1 MFTDSLYRN
10 AFFLTVANVIAA
22 LFGFVFWL
30 VAAHFYSVAEVGL
43 VAALVSSVSLLSSIA
58 KIGFDVGLVRYLPQS
73 QDKKTI
79 INSSFSNSFDFH
91 YCGHN
96 IHNGRR
102 FLVSKT
108 SFLREN
114 ILYFFVFV
122 AFTVLTT
129 INQLQWQ
136 VFVAFRAAH
145 FALLE
150 SLINGLEPVAVV
162 LLAFAGIWGIF
173 LSANLGLVLASLVGV
188 FFIIKLV
195 PGYIPMPK
203 ITKRVGVEIVRFSL
217 INYAV
222 GVLVALPQY
231 LFTLIII
238 AVLTA
243 ADSAYFYIAFS
254 LSGIIGLV
262 AAVSSLTLLAEG
274 SYDPENLRSQIIKA
288 FKFTLLLALPF
299 VIILLILGNAILTLY
314 GTQYSDNSLW
324 LLRFLS
330 IGWLPNIVSAIYTS
344 VLRVQKRG
352 GPLILIWGFYAIFTV
367 ITSYFMIKW
376 LGINGLGVAWLV
388 SQTMIGL
395 IAGIML
401 LKMFGKSSKQN
412 KLRVESH

>member
-1 MFTDSLYRN
+1 MLLSNKYYILPISCSSDIDWVDFSKMINSVKINELKKYVTDSLYRN
-10 AFFLTVANVIAA
+10 AFFLTVANVITA

-79 INSSFSNSFDFH
+79 INSSFSVTALISTIAAIIFIMGVGFWSPKLLF
-91 YCGHN
+91 
-96 IHNGRR
+96 I
-102 FLVSKT
+102 
-108 SFLREN
+108 REN

-203 ITKRVGVEIVRFSL
+203 ITKSVGVEIVRFSL

-352 GPLILIWGFYAIFTV
+352 GSAYLNMGILCNFYCD
-367 ITSYFMIKW
+367 Y
-376 LGINGLGVAWLV
+376 
-388 SQTMIGL
+388 Q
-395 IAGIML
+395 L
-401 LKMFGKSSKQN
+401 L
-412 KLRVESH
+412 HD